1 MNRKFIFHKKAIALS
16 EGWKN
21 GQNRCFCGWK
31 NGQNKYFC
39 SWKNGQ
45 NMIKRKIIR
54 KLETFYKST
63 ENAMLITGARQVGKT
78 YAIRQ
83 FGKSNFS
90 CFVEFNFLENLE
102 ARRIFSE
109 TRNVEEFLLRITA
122 LATVNLQKHD
132 TLIFFDEV
140 QECPELVTMLKFL
153 VEEGSYR
160 YILSGSLSGVE
171 LKDIRSVPV
180 GFLTIEEMFPLDFE
194 EFAKAVNLSD
204 EVWDYLKKSYNERTK
219 VDDVIHRRILQIFRM
234 YLSVGGMP
242 AVVDDYLKSNNLKSY
257 SNVQKGI
264 LQTYKKDIAKY
275 DYKEKLLLNDI
286 FDLIPS
292 ELNAKNK
299 RFILKNMNENA
310 KFSRFENSFLWLRDA
325 GVALPVFNVE
335 EPKVPLLLSKSRN
348 LFKLFSSDVGLL
360 VCQYGPTAQLAV
372 TLEDANLNNGALY
385 ENVVA
390 QELRAHGF
398 RLFYFNSKK
407 QGELDFVVECNNHVL
422 PIEVKSGK
430 DYKRHSALSNVL
442 GSSQYNIPHAIVFSN
457 GNLECVGSVDYLPIY
472 MVSFLQIEETPEV
485 QMPNN
490 FSDITLPSI

>member
-1 MNRKFIFHKKAIALS
+1 MVGKTDKKWVKVVGKTDKFYTFVVGKTA
-16 EGWKN
+16 
-21 GQNRCFCGWK
+21 
-31 NGQNKYFC
+31 KY
-39 SWKNGQ
+39 
-45 NMIKRKIIR
+45 MIKRKIINR
-54 KLETFYKST
+54 LENFYKST
-63 ENAMLITGARQVGKT
+63 EKAMLITGARQVGKT

-83 FGKSNFS
+83 FGRTNFS
-90 CFVEFNFLENLE
+90 CFVEFNFLENQE

-109 TRNVEEFLLRITA
+109 TSNVKDVLLRISA
-122 LATVNLQKHD
+122 LSSTDLKKGD
-132 TLIFFDEV
+132 TLVFFDEV

-160 YILSGSLSGVE
+160 YILSGSLLGVE
-171 LKDIRSVPV
+171 LKDIRSIPV
-180 GFLTIEEMFPLDFE
+180 GFMSIEEMFPLDFE
-194 EFAKAVNLSD
+194 EFAKATGLSD
-204 EVWDYLKKSYNERTK
+204 EVWNYLKKSYDDRTK
-219 VDDVIHRRILQIFRM
+219 VDEVVHRQILQLFRM

-242 AVVDDYLKSNNLKSY
+242 AVVDDYLKMNNLKTY
-257 SNVQKGI
+257 SAVQKGI

-275 DYKEKLLLNDI
+275 DIEEKLLLNDI

-310 KFSRFENSFLWLRDA
+310 KFSRLENSFLWLKDA

-335 EPKVPLLLSKSRN
+335 EPKIPLLLSKSRN

-360 VCQYGPTAQLAV
+360 VCQYGSAAQLAV
-372 TLEDANLNNGALY
+372 TMEDTNLNNGALY

-398 RLFYFNSKK
+398 QLFYFNSKK
-407 QGELDFVVECNNHVL
+407 QGELDFVVEYNNKVL

-442 GSSQYNIPHAIVFSN
+442 ESSQYNISHAIVFSN
-457 GNLECVGSVDYLPIY
+457 GNLERVGAVDYLPIY
-472 MVSFLQIEETPEV
+472 MVAFLQIDETPDV
-485 QMPNN
+485 QMKND
-490 FSDITLPSI
+490 FSDIVLPSL